1 MRAALELVHEPSNW
15 YRNMTRSYHG
25 NSTHILA
32 SKHWIR
38 FSQQGNRKKREHNV
52 QLTLGGETIY

>member
-32 SKHWIR
+32 ALDTILAA
-38 FSQQGNRKKREHNV
+38 FAIEKREHNV
-52 QLTLGGETIY
+52 QVTLGGETIN